1 MKARDK
7 IKGQLE
13 DRFENEIR
21 GINSTISISNTKKII
36 VNRKNRIEKGIRAD
50 LIGSNPHSKGESLS
64 RSIDDRC
71 DSVKAAIRTTRGTIV
86 DKSMT

>member
-1 MKARDK
+1 MKATDRIRGQFEDK
-7 IKGQLE
+7 
-13 DRFENEIR
+13 FENEIK
-21 GINSTISISNTKKII
+21 GINKTISISNTKKII

-71 DSVKAAIRTTRGTIV
+71 DKVKAAIKTTKGTIV